1 MRDTSYQR
9 PTLLQLL
16 SATRT
21 RISGNSNNT
30 SRSAVAHPFRQDP
43 LMDAVRCGID
53 FLGCPLF
60 IPRASGGKREAVEC
74 IELIQLFSH
83 RRQNRAD
90 GLLVKDNGPRWIHE
104 EDSTLVWRMA
114 PSCPLP
120 QMAWRGFFQHP
131 SSDCRRGHQELS
143 N

>member
-53 FLGCPLF
+53 FLGCTL
-60 IPRASGGKREAVEC
+60 C